1 MNVQF
6 GCAPINWTNDDL
18 PTLGGE
24 LTYQQ
29 CLSEMALAG
38 YKGSEGGCKY
48 PKDFDVLKKALDLR
62 RLQICNMWFSS
73 FLPPLRMSAPIRNL
87 KSTWILPMDLGHA

>member
-1 MNVQF
+1 MLDIKF

-18 PTLGGE
+18 PTLGGD

-38 YKGSEGGCKY
+38 YTGIEG
-48 PKDFDVLKKALDLR
+48 
-62 RLQICNMWFSS
+62 
-73 FLPPLRMSAPIRNL
+73 
-87 KSTWILPMDLGHA
+87 

>member
-1 MNVQF
+1 MKVQF

-18 PTLGGE
+18 PSLGGE

-48 PKDFDVLKKALDLR
+48 PQGF
-62 RLQICNMWFSS
+62 
-73 FLPPLRMSAPIRNL
+73 
-87 KSTWILPMDLGHA
+87 